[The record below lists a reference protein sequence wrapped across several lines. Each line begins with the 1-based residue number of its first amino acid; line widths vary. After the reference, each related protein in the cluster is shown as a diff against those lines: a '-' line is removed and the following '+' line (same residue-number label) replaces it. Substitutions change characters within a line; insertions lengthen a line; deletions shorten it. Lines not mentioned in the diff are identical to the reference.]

1 MNQIVQIKNLRKVFC
16 KGNICVANKIN
27 LSIKEGEIFTILGR
41 TAYKELRKILCSS
54 HPLSSNGLYEPIYS
68 SKNRIINLPPHNNG
82 TT

>member
-1 MNQIVQIKNLRKVFC
+1 MIRFFEEYMGSYNPFEDQAGRRTTT
-16 KGNICVANKIN
+16 A
-27 LSIKEGEIFTILGR
+27 GR